1 MKITIP
7 LLTILLLL
15 TVTVVQAE
23 AGLINVSSQFGVQ
36 ETADR
41 FVAAVEKAG
50 LKVFNRIDH
59 AAGAAKVDK
68 SLRPTQLIIFGS
80 PKVGTALLTSDQR
93 IGIDLPLKALAW
105 QDAEGKVWLSYNSP
119 DYLFNRFAIND
130 RAKGEKEDHRCFS
143 KTLSECHPTLRVS
156 SR

>member
-1 MKITIP
+1 MKMKITIP

-130 RAKGEKEDHRCFS
+130 RAKVKKKITGALAK
-143 KTLSECHPTLRVS
+143 LSQSATQP
-156 SR
+156 